1 MTVSTIP
8 LWLPDNRGHVVEKA
22 PTAHMRSTKA
32 TMLLHKILLL
42 SKRLSENECDHSRMS
57 KVEVACLSPAETSP
71 ETNISSALIWGSDW
85 LRRPSDICH
94 LGKTVASCILCPAGP
109 GGACDSVSYLAP
121 RRLYLPQRVGFKTA
135 ASARSKLQEGP
146 R

>member
-1 MTVSTIP
+1 MP
-8 LWLPDNRGHVVEKA
+8 LWLPDNHDHVMEKA

-32 TMLLHKILLL
+32 TMLLHKTLLL
-42 SKRLSENECDHSRMS
+42 SKRLSENECDLSSQMF
-57 KVEVACLSPAETSP
+57 KVEVACLLSPAETSP

-85 LRRPSDICH
+85 LRKPSDSH

-121 RRLYLPQRVGFKTA
+121 RRLYLPQHVGRKNA